1 MRMEKHLK
9 NIIFCINI
17 ILCLVCVVHISVNGY
32 YILYP
37 DLPDIRVSKD
47 DLQNIDFPLAFKLCV
62 IEKENI
68 SARYTNVG
76 YESDV
81 AFFKGKSMYNESL
94 YGWSGHTKNGSTISN
109 VEGNVLSI
117 PISLNK
123 HV

>member
-1 MRMEKHLK
+1 M
-9 NIIFCINI
+9 
-17 ILCLVCVVHISVNGY
+17 
-32 YILYP
+32 
-37 DLPDIRVSKD
+37 
-47 DLQNIDFPLAFKLCV
+47 
-62 IEKENI
+62 
-68 SARYTNVG
+68 G

-94 YGWSGHTKNGSTISN
+94 YGWSGHTENGSTISN

>member
-1 MRMEKHLK
+1 M
-9 NIIFCINI
+9 
-17 ILCLVCVVHISVNGY
+17 VCVVHISVNGY
-32 YILYP
+32 FILYP
-37 DLPDIRVSKD
+37 GLPDIRVSKD

-94 YGWSGHTKNGSTISN
+94 YGWSGHTDNGSIISN
-109 VEGNVLSI
+109 VEGIVLSI
-117 PISLNK
+117 SISMNK

>member
-94 YGWSGHTKNGSTISN
+94 YGWSGHTENGSTISN